1 MLKKVIISSL
11 IYFLFSNCGF
21 KIVNQSNLNNFDIAE
36 IITSGDK
43 KINFRIKNKLVFN
56 SKKNNST
63 LISLSLNT
71 KKIKSI
77 KEKNIKNEITKHKLE
92 IVTQVE
98 VKNITT
104 KKINNFKVIEIGEF
118 SVADQYSQTLNNEKK
133 VLNLLSD
140 KIADRIL
147 DEINFRPDDF

>member
-1 MLKKVIISSL
+1 M
-11 IYFLFSNCGF
+11 
-21 KIVNQSNLNNFDIAE
+21 
-36 IITSGDK
+36 
-43 KINFRIKNKLVFN
+43 VFN

-104 KKINNFKVIEIGEF
+104 KKINNFKVNEIGEF
-118 SVADQYSQTLNNEKK
+118 NVADQYSQTLNNEKK

>member
-11 IYFLFSNCGF
+11 IYFLLSNCGF

-92 IVTQVE
+92 VVTQVE

>member
-1 MLKKVIISSL
+1 MLKKVLISSL
-11 IYFLFSNCGF
+11 IYLLLSNCGF

-63 LISLSLNT
+63 LISLNLNT

-92 IVTQVE
+92 ITTQVE

-104 KKINNFKVIEIGEF
+104 KKINNFKITEIGEF
-118 SVADQYSQTLNNEKK
+118 NIADQYSQTLNNEKK

>member
-11 IYFLFSNCGF
+11 IYLLLSNCGF
-21 KIVNQSNLNNFDIAE
+21 KIVSQSNLNNFDIAE

-56 SKKNNST
+56 SKRNNST

-77 KEKNIKNEITKHKLE
+77 KEKNIKNEITKYKLE
-92 IVTQVE
+92 ITTLVE

-104 KKINNFKVIEIGEF
+104 
-118 SVADQYSQTLNNEKK
+118 QTLNNEKK
-133 VLNLLSD
+133 VLSLLSD

>member
-11 IYFLFSNCGF
+11 IYFLLSNCGF

-56 SKKNNST
+56 SKRNNST

>member
-11 IYFLFSNCGF
+11 IYFLLSNCGF
-21 KIVNQSNLNNFDIAE
+21 KIVSQSNLNNFDIAE

-56 SKKNNST
+56 SKRNNST

-77 KEKNIKNEITKHKLE
+77 KEKNIKNEITKYKLE
-92 IVTQVE
+92 ITTLVE

-104 KKINNFKVIEIGEF
+104 KKINNFKVNEIGEF
-118 SVADQYSQTLNNEKK
+118 NVADQYSQTLNNEKK

>member
-11 IYFLFSNCGF
+11 IYLLLSNCGF
-21 KIVNQSNLNNFDIAE
+21 KIVSQSNLNNFDIAE

-56 SKKNNST
+56 SKRNNST

-77 KEKNIKNEITKHKLE
+77 KEKNIKNEITKYKLE
-92 IVTQVE
+92 ITTLVE

-104 KKINNFKVIEIGEF
+104 KKKKLAAEF
-118 SVADQYSQTLNNEKK
+118 AMLC
-133 VLNLLSD
+133 
-140 KIADRIL
+140 
-147 DEINFRPDDF
+147 